1 MIITAL
7 KKKTMMTSESDE
19 EVAPSPQPTKMNT
32 DRLPLGES
40 VVTNRK
46 ERSQIM
52 DYVATMNKLR
62 GGGCQRMQMKV
73 FRVADINN
81 RNQKKQRKATKQ
93 EHDWMPPP
101 KKRTGRKT
109 LTFWGP
115 KYPRRVGLDPPLHR
129 QEGLLPVV

>member
-62 GGGCQRMQMKV
+62 GGGMPEN
-73 FRVADINN
+73 ADESVS
-81 RNQKKQRKATKQ
+81 RCRHKQSESKKAEKNHKA
-93 EHDWMPPP
+93 
-101 KKRTGRKT
+101 RT
-109 LTFWGP
+109 
-115 KYPRRVGLDPPLHR
+115 
-129 QEGLLPVV
+129 